1 MFPAAPIRTF
11 AIFTPM
17 KSNGIRLL
25 IIFGII
31 TLVGIIFFQVY
42 WVKKTYDIRES
53 QFNQTITVA
62 LFDVAVKI
70 AEFNQSVLQT
80 RAPVHQVS
88 SNYFIVEVNDMIDK
102 DILELFLKREFIKRN
117 LVLDFEY
124 AIYDCHENEM
134 VFGRY
139 VSMGD
144 PADTLSTG
152 HIFEMCRD
160 CTYYFGIN
168 FPGKR
173 NYIISNMNVWFISSI
188 ILISAVVFF
197 GWSLWLVFRQKRLSE
212 IQRDF
217 INNMT
222 HEFKTPISTIAISA
236 EVLARDDAGRIPGRV
251 RSYATIIAEQN
262 NRLKEHV
269 EKVLQV
275 ANIEKKR
282 VKPDLMPVDLPE
294 LIRTIADSFRA
305 LTAGRNGT
313 VEVVNGDG
321 IGLVLADRF
330 HLTNILVNLLDN
342 AQKYCSGSPHIR
354 VVTSRDKRGVAIAIA
369 DNGIGIEKKFQKRV
383 FSRFFRVPTGSVHN
397 VKGFG
402 LGLHYVQSMVKS
414 HGWSITLESEKGK
427 GSTFSIYIP
436 ARFVKEKP

>member
-1 MFPAAPIRTF
+1 
-11 AIFTPM
+11 M

-102 DILELFLKREFIKRN
+102 DILEVFLKREFVKRN

-152 HIFEMCRD
+152 HVFERCSD

-173 NYIISNMNVWFISSI
+173 NFIISNMNVWFISSF
-188 ILISAVVFF
+188 ILISAVAFF

-222 HEFKTPISTIAISA
+222 HEFKTPISTISIAA
-236 EVLARDDAGRIPGRV
+236 EVLGRDDAGSDPVRIRNYG
-251 RSYATIIAEQN
+251 SIIAEQN

-282 VKPDLMPVDLPE
+282 VKPDLTPVDLPL
-294 LIRTIADSFRA
+294 LIRTIADSFSA
-305 LTAGRNGT
+305 IAAARNGT
-313 VEVVNGDG
+313 VEVTHGAGVGE
-321 IGLVLADRF
+321 VLADRF

-342 AQKYCSGSPHIR
+342 AQKYCNDAPRIR
-354 VVTSRDKRGVAIAIA
+354 ITTHRDRKGVILAIS
-369 DNGIGIEKKFQKRV
+369 DNGIGIEKKYQKRV

-402 LGLHYVQSMVKS
+402 LGLHYVHHMIRA
-414 HGWSITLESEKGK
+414 HGWKIRLESDKGK
-427 GSTFSIYIP
+427 GTTFRIFIP
-436 ARFVKEKP
+436 DRHVIKINQK

>member
-1 MFPAAPIRTF
+1 
-11 AIFTPM
+11 M

-62 LFDVAVKI
+62 LFDVAVRI
-70 AEFNQSVLQT
+70 AEFNQSVLQA

-102 DILELFLKREFIKRN
+102 DILEVFLKREFVKRN

-144 PADTLSTG
+144 PSDTLSTG
-152 HIFEMCRD
+152 HVFEMCRD

-173 NYIISNMNVWFISSI
+173 NFIISNMNVWFISSF
-188 ILISAVVFF
+188 ILISAVAFF

-236 EVLARDDAGRIPGRV
+236 EVLARDDAAIDPGRIRN
-251 RSYATIIAEQN
+251 YAAIIAEQN

-282 VKPDLMPVDLPE
+282 VKPDLVPVNLPE

-305 LTAGRNGT
+305 VTSGKNGT
-313 VEVVNGDG
+313 VEVIAGDG
-321 IGLVLADRF
+321 ADLVLADRF

-342 AQKYCSGSPHIR
+342 AQKYCIASPHIR
-354 VVTSRDKRGVAIAIA
+354 IVTRRERRGISITIA
-369 DNGIGIEKKFQKRV
+369 DNGIGIEKKYHKKV
-383 FSRFFRVPTGSVHN
+383 FSRFFRVPTGSIHN

-402 LGLHYVQSMVKS
+402 LGLHYVHNMVKA
-414 HGWSITLESEKGK
+414 HGWKITLESEKGK
-427 GSTFSIYIP
+427 GSSFRIFIP
-436 ARFVKEKP
+436 ERYVK